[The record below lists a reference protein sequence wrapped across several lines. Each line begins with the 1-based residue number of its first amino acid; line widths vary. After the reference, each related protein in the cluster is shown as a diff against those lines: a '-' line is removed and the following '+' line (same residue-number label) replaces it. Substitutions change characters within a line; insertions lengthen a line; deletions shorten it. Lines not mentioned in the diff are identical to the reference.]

1 MDQVELLAYAT
12 PAIVDTFEACE
23 VLGAA
28 EGSVCGQGSQQCA

>member
-1 MDQVELLAYAT
+1 MEQVELLAYVK

-28 EGSVCGQGSQQCA
+28 DGLVCGLGSQMCA

>member
-28 EGSVCGQGSQQCA
+28 DGLLCGQGSLMCD